1 MCNSILNVINPWD
14 VRASLLKETGMAT
27 GEVGL
32 VNTYIYIHMCKVNQ
46 HTLPASTIPWHI
58 LPMLS
63 LRVEAIWFAIDLEDA
78 WLVPRGCTPQT
89 SVFEVGGMPVNAPG
103 QRLPIYMKTQ

>member
-32 VNTYIYIHMCKVNQ
+32 VNTYICIHMCKVNQ

-58 LPMLS
+58 LPILS
-63 LRVEAIWFAIDLEDA
+63 LRVEPISIEGSSSGFITKALRMEN
-78 WLVPRGCTPQT
+78 LLGKKVP
-89 SVFEVGGMPVNAPG
+89 
-103 QRLPIYMKTQ
+103 KTK